1 MKNGSE
7 THAIQIHGQAVAFD
21 FYRIPLRVVVGRKLL
36 TAVVTNVTLYA
47 ASEAVFWEVFC
58 LAGRAFHT
66 FIMRRQFI
74 MQFA

>member
-47 ASEAVFWEVFC
+47 ASEAVF
-58 LAGRAFHT
+58 
-66 FIMRRQFI
+66 
-74 MQFA
+74 